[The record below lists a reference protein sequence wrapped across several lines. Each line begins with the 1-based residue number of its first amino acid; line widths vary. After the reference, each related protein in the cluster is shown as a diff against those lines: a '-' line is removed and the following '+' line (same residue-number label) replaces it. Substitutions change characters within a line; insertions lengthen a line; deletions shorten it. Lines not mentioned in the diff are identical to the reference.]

1 MAVLGLQGVR
11 GGVGT
16 TTITA
21 ALAWSLQM
29 LGENVLVVDA
39 CPDNL
44 LLILLRLSFN
54 VDFTHRQGW
63 ARAMLDGQDW
73 RDAGLRY
80 TSQLDL
86 LPFGQLSIEEQE
98 NPQHWQTRLSD
109 ICSGLQQ
116 LKASGRYQWILIDLP
131 RDASQITHQLLS
143 LCDHSLAIV
152 NVDANCHIRLHQQ
165 ALPDGAHILIN
176 NFRIGSQVQDDIYQ
190 LWLQSQRRLLPMLIH
205 RDEAMAECLAAKQPV
220 GEYRSDAL
228 AAEEILT
235 LANWCLLNYSGLKT
249 PVGSKS

>member
-39 CPDNL
+39 CPDN
-44 LLILLRLSFN
+44 LLRLSFN

-143 LCDHSLAIV
+143 LCEHSLAIV

-176 NFRIGSQVQDDIYQ
+176 DFRIGSQV
-190 LWLQSQRRLLPMLIH
+190 
-205 RDEAMAECLAAKQPV
+205 
-220 GEYRSDAL
+220 
-228 AAEEILT
+228 
-235 LANWCLLNYSGLKT
+235 
-249 PVGSKS
+249 

>member
-39 CPDNL
+39 SPDN
-44 LLILLRLSFN
+44 LLRLSFN
-54 VDFTHRQGW
+54 VDFAHRLGW

-86 LPFGQLSIEEQE
+86 LPFGQLSIEEQG
-98 NPQHWQTRLSD
+98 NPQHWQCRLGE

-116 LKASGRYQWILIDLP
+116 LKASGRYQWILLDLP
-131 RDASQITHQLLS
+131 HDASQITHQLLS
-143 LCDHSLAIV
+143 LCDHILAIV
-152 NVDANCHIRLHQQ
+152 KVDANCHIRLHQQ
-165 ALPDGAHILIN
+165 ALPANAHILIN
-176 NFRIGSQVQDDIYQ
+176 DFRVGSQIQDDIYQ

-205 RDEAMAECLAAKQPV
+205 RDEAMAECLAAKQPL
-220 GEYRSDAL
+220 GEYRSDVL

-249 PVGSKS
+249 PVGGAS

>member
-1 MAVLGLQGVR
+1 MNGRTGIAGGAGRR
-11 GGVGT
+11 GDNNHHRRN
-16 TTITA
+16 
-21 ALAWSLQM
+21 LAWSLQM
-29 LGENVLVVDA
+29 LGEMSWWSMPRPGN
-39 CPDNL
+39 
-44 LLILLRLSFN
+44 LLRLSFN

-73 RDAGLRY
+73 RDAGCTTPR
-80 TSQLDL
+80 SSI
-86 LPFGQLSIEEQE
+86 LPPLVSYPLKNKKITA
-98 NPQHWQTRLSD
+98 HWQTRLSD

-176 NFRIGSQVQDDIYQ
+176 DSVLAVRFRTIFTSFGCKASADYCRCSFIVMKR
-190 LWLQSQRRLLPMLIH
+190 WLNAWRLSN
-205 RDEAMAECLAAKQPV
+205 Q
-220 GEYRSDAL
+220 
-228 AAEEILT
+228 
-235 LANWCLLNYSGLKT
+235 
-249 PVGSKS
+249 

>member
-1 MAVLGLQGVR
+1 MGQSYA
-11 GGVGT
+11 
-16 TTITA
+16 
-21 ALAWSLQM
+21 
-29 LGENVLVVDA
+29 
-39 CPDNL
+39 
-44 LLILLRLSFN
+44 
-54 VDFTHRQGW
+54 GW
-63 ARAMLDGQDW
+63 RDW

-176 NFRIGSQVQDDIYQ
+176 DFRIGSGFRTIFTSFGCKASADCCRCSFIVMKRWLNVWQ
-190 LWLQSQRRLLPMLIH
+190 LSNQSVNIAVMRWRLK
-205 RDEAMAECLAAKQPV
+205 R
-220 GEYRSDAL
+220 Y
-228 AAEEILT
+228 
-235 LANWCLLNYSGLKT
+235 
-249 PVGSKS
+249 

>member
-44 LLILLRLSFN
+44 LRLAVSRSKYRSAGF
-54 VDFTHRQGW
+54 

-98 NPQHWQTRLSD
+98 NPQ
-109 ICSGLQQ
+109 
-116 LKASGRYQWILIDLP
+116 
-131 RDASQITHQLLS
+131 
-143 LCDHSLAIV
+143 
-152 NVDANCHIRLHQQ
+152 
-165 ALPDGAHILIN
+165 
-176 NFRIGSQVQDDIYQ
+176 
-190 LWLQSQRRLLPMLIH
+190 
-205 RDEAMAECLAAKQPV
+205 
-220 GEYRSDAL
+220 
-228 AAEEILT
+228 
-235 LANWCLLNYSGLKT
+235 
-249 PVGSKS
+249 

>member
-1 MAVLGLQGVR
+1 MNGRTGIAGVR

-39 CPDNL
+39 CPDN
-44 LLILLRLSFN
+44 LLRLSFN

-116 LKASGRYQWILIDLP
+116 LKASGRY
-131 RDASQITHQLLS
+131 
-143 LCDHSLAIV
+143 
-152 NVDANCHIRLHQQ
+152 
-165 ALPDGAHILIN
+165 
-176 NFRIGSQVQDDIYQ
+176 
-190 LWLQSQRRLLPMLIH
+190 
-205 RDEAMAECLAAKQPV
+205 
-220 GEYRSDAL
+220 
-228 AAEEILT
+228 
-235 LANWCLLNYSGLKT
+235 
-249 PVGSKS
+249 

>member
-44 LLILLRLSFN
+44 LRLSFN

-63 ARAMLDGQDW
+63 ARA
-73 RDAGLRY
+73 
-80 TSQLDL
+80 L

-176 NFRIGSQVQDDIYQ
+176 DFRIGSQVQDDIYQ

-249 PVGSKS
+249 PVGSAS

>member
-39 CPDNL
+39 CPDN
-44 LLILLRLSFN
+44 LLRLSFN

-152 NVDANCHIRLHQQ
+152 NVDANCHIR
-165 ALPDGAHILIN
+165 
-176 NFRIGSQVQDDIYQ
+176 
-190 LWLQSQRRLLPMLIH
+190 
-205 RDEAMAECLAAKQPV
+205 
-220 GEYRSDAL
+220 
-228 AAEEILT
+228 
-235 LANWCLLNYSGLKT
+235 
-249 PVGSKS
+249 

>member
-39 CPDNL
+39 CPDN
-44 LLILLRLSFN
+44 LLRLSFN

-116 LKASGRYQWILIDLP
+116 LKASADCCRCSFIVMKRWLNVW
-131 RDASQITHQLLS
+131 QLS
-143 LCDHSLAIV
+143 NQSV
-152 NVDANCHIRLHQQ
+152 NFAVMRWRLKK
-165 ALPDGAHILIN
+165 
-176 NFRIGSQVQDDIYQ
+176 Y
-190 LWLQSQRRLLPMLIH
+190 
-205 RDEAMAECLAAKQPV
+205 
-220 GEYRSDAL
+220 
-228 AAEEILT
+228 
-235 LANWCLLNYSGLKT
+235 
-249 PVGSKS
+249 

>member
-39 CPDNL
+39 SPDN
-44 LLILLRLSFN
+44 LLRLSFN
-54 VDFTHRQGW
+54 VDFAHRLGW

-86 LPFGQLSIEEQE
+86 LPFGQLSIEEQG
-98 NPQHWQTRLSD
+98 NPQHW
-109 ICSGLQQ
+109 
-116 LKASGRYQWILIDLP
+116 
-131 RDASQITHQLLS
+131 
-143 LCDHSLAIV
+143 
-152 NVDANCHIRLHQQ
+152 
-165 ALPDGAHILIN
+165 
-176 NFRIGSQVQDDIYQ
+176 
-190 LWLQSQRRLLPMLIH
+190 
-205 RDEAMAECLAAKQPV
+205 
-220 GEYRSDAL
+220 
-228 AAEEILT
+228 
-235 LANWCLLNYSGLKT
+235 
-249 PVGSKS
+249 

>member
-29 LGENVLVVDA
+29 LGGNVLVVDA
-39 CPDNL
+39 CPDN
-44 LLILLRLSFN
+44 LLRLSFN

-63 ARAMLDGQDW
+63 ARAMLDGQVW

-109 ICSGLQQ
+109 ICSGCYRLQPCTAGVCRP
-116 LKASGRYQWILIDLP
+116 LSGRVRKPGQ
-131 RDASQITHQLLS
+131 H
-143 LCDHSLAIV
+143 H
-152 NVDANCHIRLHQQ
+152 
-165 ALPDGAHILIN
+165 
-176 NFRIGSQVQDDIYQ
+176 
-190 LWLQSQRRLLPMLIH
+190 
-205 RDEAMAECLAAKQPV
+205 
-220 GEYRSDAL
+220 AL
-228 AAEEILT
+228 AGCWAEQWT
-235 LANWCLLNYSGLKT
+235 
-249 PVGSKS
+249 GSDLSDPECEE

>member
-39 CPDNL
+39 CPDN
-44 LLILLRLSFN
+44 LLRLSFN

-98 NPQHWQTRLSD
+98 KLANPAERYLLRLTAT
-109 ICSGLQQ
+109 
-116 LKASGRYQWILIDLP
+116 K
-131 RDASQITHQLLS
+131 SQ
-143 LCDHSLAIV
+143 
-152 NVDANCHIRLHQQ
+152 R
-165 ALPDGAHILIN
+165 ALPVDFN
-176 NFRIGSQVQDDIYQ
+176 
-190 LWLQSQRRLLPMLIH
+190 RLT
-205 RDEAMAECLAAKQPV
+205 A
-220 GEYRSDAL
+220 
-228 AAEEILT
+228 
-235 LANWCLLNYSGLKT
+235 
-249 PVGSKS
+249 